1 MIAVF
6 STIALH
12 FSSSPACSPVCVWAQ
27 IEPSEDEPPGGDA
40 TADATAAAA
49 AAALTRDDRGGPACL
64 NFFAFSF
71 SACGGSFLCCCRR
84 SGRAPRRNAQVCSSV
99 VLILLAVPAART
111 GVRSDFGNVR
121 WLVENA
127 AVRAWGAW
135 RGARK
140 CGGRIWRLCFSL
152 SWCWRLS
159 LPACIRMR
167 MDGDQAGESAPI
179 RRGRRRR
186 HGRVCLRCAMC
197 RGLSNESTTRGSRR
211 TNGPL
216 L

>member
-12 FSSSPACSPVCVWAQ
+12 FSSSPACSPVCAWAQ

-71 SACGGSFLCCCRR
+71 SVCGGSFLCCCRR

-121 WLVENA
+121 WLVEMRRSHLA
-127 AVRAWGAW
+127 
-135 RGARK
+135 
-140 CGGRIWRLCFSL
+140 LCFSL
-152 SWCWRLS
+152 LWCWRLS

-197 RGLSNESTTRGSRR
+197 RGLGAFR
-211 TNGPL
+211 TNRPQEERGEQTDL
-216 L
+216 CCSDRHC